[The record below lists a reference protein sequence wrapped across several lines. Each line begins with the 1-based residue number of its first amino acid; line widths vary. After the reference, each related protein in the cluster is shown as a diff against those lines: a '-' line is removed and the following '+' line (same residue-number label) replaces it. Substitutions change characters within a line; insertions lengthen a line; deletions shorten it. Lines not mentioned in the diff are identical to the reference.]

1 MKKTATPESV
11 STVDD
16 YRRLLH
22 SKKGLEIPSS
32 RSKGA
37 LAAIESFIL
46 QERLQPGD
54 PLPTENELCE
64 RLEVSRSSVREALRQ
79 LQALDIV
86 TVHQGRGTYVGEMSL
101 RPFAQMMV
109 LRSSLKSTSLTSLKE
124 VVQVRRTL
132 DIGLA
137 REIVMKVAGKQLTH
151 LHQLVDTMVE
161 KARNGQEFL
170 VEDIEFHTGLVS
182 ELNNNLLEELMNA
195 LWLVHMSVLPVLPA
209 AGKENMVATAKAH
222 GAMLKAAEAGDAL
235 GYMAAVQDHY
245 SPLIESIEALPA

>member
-1 MKKTATPESV
+1 MKKSATPESV

-22 SKKGLEIPSS
+22 NEKGLEIPSS
-32 RSKGA
+32 RSKGT
-37 LAAIESFIL
+37 LSAIESFIL

-54 PLPTENELCE
+54 PLPTETELCE
-64 RLEVSRSSVREALRQ
+64 RLGVSRSSVREALRQ
-79 LQALDIV
+79 LQALDIISV
-86 TVHQGRGTYVGEMSL
+86 RQGRGTYVGEMSL
-101 RPFAQMMV
+101 RPLAQMMV
-109 LRSSLKSTSLTSLKE
+109 LRSSLKSTNLTSLSE

-161 KARNGQEFL
+161 KAHNGQEFL
-170 VEDIEFHTGLVS
+170 VEDIEFHTRLVS

-195 LWLVHMSVLPVLPA
+195 LWLVHMSVVPVLPA

-235 GYMAAVQDHY
+235 GYMSAVQDHY

>member
-64 RLEVSRSSVREALRQ
+64 RLGVSRSSVREALRQ
-79 LQALDIV
+79 
-86 TVHQGRGTYVGEMSL
+86 
-101 RPFAQMMV
+101 
-109 LRSSLKSTSLTSLKE
+109 
-124 VVQVRRTL
+124 
-132 DIGLA
+132 
-137 REIVMKVAGKQLTH
+137 
-151 LHQLVDTMVE
+151 
-161 KARNGQEFL
+161 
-170 VEDIEFHTGLVS
+170 
-182 ELNNNLLEELMNA
+182 
-195 LWLVHMSVLPVLPA
+195 
-209 AGKENMVATAKAH
+209 
-222 GAMLKAAEAGDAL
+222 
-235 GYMAAVQDHY
+235 
-245 SPLIESIEALPA
+245 